1 MKALVS
7 FTFQRKLLYGVNLL
21 YWVSKNVDPP
31 DTQPAGYGQLPTGQ
45 LPTGQLPT
53 GQLPTGQLPTKQMK
67 SRTFAHQNCYKYI
80 KL

>member
-1 MKALVS
+1 MDMK
-7 FTFQRKLLYGVNLL
+7 
-21 YWVSKNVDPP
+21 
-31 DTQPAGYGQLPTGQ
+31 PAGYGQ